1 MQIKTYTAGFC
12 IAFPLLMV
20 DMASQAETSRIIYQ
34 QMPAWIY
41 PNLKI
46 SNADIEK
53 TLRPSVLTGA
63 RKNFGITKG
72 FEWED
77 SKKSQYA
84 IYRSPGKVYFKG
96 KAGYISEGLEEDIWD
111 MPLQKAKNTL
121 NEKGA
126 LGLGAGYRLNDGTR
140 FEVEYTVN
148 KQDEQQLRLGYQF

>member
-1 MQIKTYTAGFC
+1 MKTYTVSFC

-20 DMASQAETSRIIYQ
+20 NMASQAESPRVMYQ
-34 QMPAWIY
+34 QIPAWIY

-46 SNADIEK
+46 SHSDIEK
-53 TLRPSVLTGA
+53 TLRPKTLTGS
-63 RKNFGITKG
+63 KKTLGITKG

-77 SKKSQYA
+77 SRKSQYA
-84 IYRSPGKVYFKG
+84 IYRSPGKIYFKG

-111 MPLQKAKNTL
+111 MPLQKAKKTL
-121 NEKGA
+121 NKKGA
-126 LGLGAGYRLNDGTR
+126 VGLGAGYRLHDGTR